1 MIRWWPLPRW
11 TVWWLCAACGV
22 RSRDYDVPLWNP
34 LWVLIEL
41 ADDGWGHDHRGRR
54 LCGACRGATG
64 TPGEIAAADEAM
76 RIASFEEH
84 AL

>member
-34 LWVLIEL
+34 LEL
-41 ADDGWGHDHRGRR
+41 ADDG
-54 LCGACRGATG
+54 
-64 TPGEIAAADEAM
+64 
-76 RIASFEEH
+76 
-84 AL
+84 